1 MNQQFWTE
9 RAAIAVALVDF
20 ILKNINLMQKV
31 LNFSLFRFN
40 FLTRTIEIVLLI
52 FFISLMLLILLEII
66 GKQFLE
72 GYLGFQPSLLITRD
86 CLVFFGI
93 DFVSKTF
100 KKVCDTLE
108 GTFEV

>member
-86 CLVFFGI
+86 CLVFFAI

-100 KKVCDTLE
+100 
-108 GTFEV
+108 